1 MKKQIAIAAVI
12 VLLISSCKNEGGKI
26 VKVPKSDTTS
36 TLGVFLGYGLRSV
49 HWGVSTKIEKDS
61 LMMVW
66 ADKDSTTQT
75 KKWSK
80 YVIYAAE
87 VPIKLDSA
95 LAAALKEPLLD
106 SLGNTRVVKRII
118 CIEPKYFR
126 DGVTNLD
133 SSVNEL
139 KKYLIIDSTNKK

>member
-1 MKKQIAIAAVI
+1 MKRTILLMTAATI
-12 VLLISSCKNEGGKI
+12 IFYSCKNSGGTE
-26 VKVPKSDTTS
+26 VKKPKSDTTS
-36 TLGVFLGYGLRSV
+36 TLGVFLGYGLKTI
-49 HWGVSTKIEKDS
+49 HWGVSTKIEKDT

-87 VPIKLDSA
+87 CPIRVDSA
-95 LAAALKEPLLD
+95 LSKALNVPLLD
-106 SLGNTRVVKRII
+106 SNGKENVIKRVLW
-118 CIEPKYFR
+118 IEPKYFR

-139 KKYLIIDSTNKK
+139 KRYLVVDSTNKK